1 MGKRFIISKPL
12 AVMPFG
18 AFGIF
23 DNGKPIFKTKAVGY
37 LGKSLAAS
45 LKIPKLSCTIKRGG
59 IEDNMIMDMRFV
71 NVGGNDKSVVAFG
84 EAHAEFI
91 ADFISKLRGYF
102 PGLKG
107 LPYLIGNDIACLFSA
122 CNIIILPLR

>member
-1 MGKRFIISKPL
+1 
-12 AVMPFG
+12 
-18 AFGIF
+18 
-23 DNGKPIFKTKAVGY
+23 
-37 LGKSLAAS
+37 
-45 LKIPKLSCTIKRGG
+45 
-59 IEDNMIMDMRFV
+59 MIMDMRFV